1 MNFACFAALLR
12 EKRMVI
18 MVAMLGQRQSRRMAI
33 RWPVSV
39 WHPKAGRFI
48 HGRSLDVSRGGA
60 LIELPA
66 DTPVQQGNHLEVN
79 FPRAQKL
86 ASDMGQSARIK
97 GAKVVRVSRNQGRV
111 MQVAVKFAGV
121 GAVLNAEPMAAWG

>member
-1 MNFACFAALLR
+1 
-12 EKRMVI
+12 

-48 HGRSLDVSRGGA
+48 NGRSLDVSRGGA

-66 DTPVQQGNHLEVN
+66 ETPMQEGNDLEVN

-86 ASDMGQSARIK
+86 ASNMGQSARIK
-97 GAKVVRVSRNQGRV
+97 GAKVVRVNRNDGRV
-111 MQVAVKFAGV
+111 MQVAVEFAGA
-121 GAVLNAEPMAAWG
+121 GAMLNAEPMAALG